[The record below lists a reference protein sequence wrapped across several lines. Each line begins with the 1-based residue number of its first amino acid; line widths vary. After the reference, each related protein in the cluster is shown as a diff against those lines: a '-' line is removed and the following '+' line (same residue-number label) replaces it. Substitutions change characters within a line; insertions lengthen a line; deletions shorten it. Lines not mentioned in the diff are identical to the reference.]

1 MKDSFKNR
9 LHTRGGINMKSVVIV
24 GAGGFGREVLEIF
37 KDINKQKKKWEILGF
52 VDSNT
57 ELHGKTINNYP
68 VLGGLNWFENHQD
81 VASVCAVGE
90 PEAKKKVVEALHKMN
105 VHFCN
110 AIHPSVIMS
119 EFIEFG
125 EGVIIGAGTI
135 LTVNIK
141 IGNHVIINLNC
152 TIGHDAVIE
161 DYCSLMPT
169 VKINGNNHLYEGVYV
184 GTGASFIH
192 QISVG
197 AWTTIGAG
205 AVVVNNMP
213 GNVLAVGVPAKVL
226 KHLSNNKQ

>member
-1 MKDSFKNR
+1 MEK
-9 LHTRGGINMKSVVIV
+9 VVIV

-52 VDSNT
+52 IDSNIA
-57 ELHGKTINNYP
+57 LHGKIINNYP
-68 VLGGLNWFENHQD
+68 VLGGLHWFETHKD
-81 VASVCAVGE
+81 VACVCAIGE
-90 PEAKKKVVEALHKMN
+90 PEAKKKVADELKKMD

-125 EGVIIGAGTI
+125 EGVIICAGTI

-141 IGNHVIINLNC
+141 IGNYVIINLNC
-152 TIGHDAVIE
+152 TIGHDAIIE
-161 DYCSLMPT
+161 NYCSMMPT

-184 GTGASFIH
+184 GTGTTFIH

-197 AWTTIGAG
+197 AWSTIGAG
-205 AVVVNNMP
+205 AVVVTNIP
-213 GNVLAVGVPAKVL
+213 DHVLALGVPAKV
-226 KHLSNNKQ
+226 HKQFLDNSPS